1 MSAAGLRWAP
11 PPFDQANRLGR
22 HPLAACGEDLGPKP
36 AAAEDGPQDED
47 LDQLAP
53 KVSVSTALRKGILI
67 RVQPEGWKALRHLA
81 IEKSMDAGRT
91 VTLQEVMLEAINDY
105 LQKHGKPPAA

>member
-1 MSAAGLRWAP
+1 M
-11 PPFDQANRLGR
+11 ANRQTSGHGR
-22 HPLAACGEDLGPKP
+22 PK
-36 AAAEDGPQDED
+36 ATADDGPRDQD
-47 LDQLAP
+47 LDQPTP
-53 KVSVSTALRKGILI
+53 KGAQGGITTPRKGILI

-105 LQKHGKPPAA
+105 LQKHGKPPVA

>member
-1 MSAAGLRWAP
+1 MAKRPASG
-11 PPFDQANRLGR
+11 QGR
-22 HPLAACGEDLGPKP
+22 PKSL
-36 AAAEDGPQDED
+36 AEDGPQDEG

-53 KVSVSTALRKGILI
+53 RISGGSAGAARKGILI
-67 RVQPEGWKALRHLA
+67 RVQPQGWKALRHLA

-105 LQKHGKPPAA
+105 LQKHGKPPVA

>member
-1 MSAAGLRWAP
+1 MAKRPASGKDR
-11 PPFDQANRLGR
+11 
-22 HPLAACGEDLGPKP
+22 PKTKS
-36 AAAEDGPQDED
+36 EDGPQDRPQDED

-53 KVSVSTALRKGILI
+53 KVPGGSAGAPRKGILI
-67 RVQPEGWKALRHLA
+67 RVKPEGWKALRHLA

-105 LQKHGKPPAA
+105 LQKHGKPPVA